1 MCITLSY
8 PETSVLL
15 FYWLF
20 RAFGYP
26 RSDPESEVPFAK
38 ALYSDDTFM
47 RAFYNSL
54 SDDGI
59 LVMQLGEAPKSYSPD
74 ETYSRFNNRARTTRF
89 LEKLGFESI
98 HTYDEVSYFSF
109 VLLFEAS
116 VALMSR
122 FALLIL

>member
-1 MCITLSY
+1 
-8 PETSVLL
+8 LL
-15 FYWLF
+15 AVS
-20 RAFGYP
+20 AFGYP

-59 LVMQLGEAPKSYSPD
+59 LVMQLGEAPASHSPD
-74 ETYSRFNNRARTTRF
+74 ETYSKFKNRAATTRF
-89 LEKLGFESI
+89 LEKLGFKSI
-98 HTYDEVSYFSF
+98 HTYDEVSYCFF

-116 VALMSR
+116 GILMFH
-122 FALLIL
+122 FAPMTL